1 MKKIIPTLIIIIFTL
16 FSCKTI
22 YVKDKE
28 TTANILLKNLLR
40 ESEKIDDVTVSGMIR
55 INGVAEIPST
65 AYISF
70 AFAGNLKDE
79 KGTFGI
85 YLLKKPL
92 MEIIF
97 DKKEVLIINRKGA
110 QYKKIN
116 VDETDYSK
124 LIGVNFN
131 PIEVC
136 YFLLGKIPYSEN
148 MTLINYDWNT
158 KEHIMDLS
166 TSVSTYKIKLD
177 YDELIVW
184 GEINNQ
190 FFEKIF
196 LESIKYVKNDDN
208 AYVPKQATFK
218 TDDEKRALYFIIDK
232 TSLNTKYSTE
242 INSIDLTGYS
252 EVKSL
257 EDFDMKMK

>member
-1 MKKIIPTLIIIIFTL
+1 MKKIIASLFIIIFTL
-16 FSCKTI
+16 YSCKTI

-40 ESEKIDDVTVSGMIR
+40 ESEKIGDVTVSGMIR
-55 INGVAEIPST
+55 INGVPEIPST

-70 AFAGNLKDE
+70 TFAGNLKDE

-85 YLLKKPL
+85 YLLKKPV

-97 DKKEVLIINRKGA
+97 DKKEVLIVNRKSL

-131 PIEVC
+131 PIEAC

-148 MTLINYDWNT
+148 MTLINYDWNS

-166 TSVSTYKIKLD
+166 TSVSTYKIKLN

-184 GEINNQ
+184 SEINNQ

-196 LESIKYVKNDDN
+196 LDSIKYVKNDDN

-218 TDDEKRALYFIIDK
+218 TDDEKRTLYFIIDK
-232 TSLNTKYSTE
+232 TSLNTKYTTDV
-242 INSIDLTGYS
+242 NSIDLTGYS

-257 EDFDMKMK
+257 EDFDMKAK